1 MGRSRETF
9 GKKEVRSKKER
20 KRKEKAQKRLDRK
33 EKDKSS
39 KLEDMMAYVD
49 EFGNITTTPP
59 DPDQKKEEI
68 NAEDI
73 ELGVPKHE
81 EDDDP
86 VRKGVV
92 TFFNDDKGY
101 GFIKDSK
108 TQEKIFVHVNNV
120 LEDIKENNMV
130 TYEVVMGQKG
140 PAATE
145 VKIYK
150 PENKESKESK

>member
-1 MGRSRETF
+1 MGRSQETF
-9 GKKEVRSKKER
+9 GKKEVRNKKER
-20 KRKEKAQKRLDRK
+20 KRKEKAQKRLAKK
-33 EKDKSS
+33 EKEKTG

-49 EFGNITTTPP
+49 EFGNITATPP
-59 DPDQKKEEI
+59 DPEQKKEEI

-73 ELGVPKHE
+73 EIGVPKHNE
-81 EDDDP
+81 EDEDP

-92 TFFNDDKGY
+92 TYFNDDKGY

-108 TQEKIFVHVNNV
+108 TKEKIFVHINNV
-120 LEDIKENNMV
+120 LEDIKENNVV

-145 VKIYK
+145 VKVFK
-150 PENKESKESK
+150 

>member
-1 MGRSRETF
+1 MGRSQETF
-9 GKKEVRSKKER
+9 GKKEVRNKKER
-20 KRKEKAQKRLDRK
+20 KRKEKAQKRLAKK
-33 EKDKSS
+33 EKEKSS

-49 EFGNITTTPP
+49 EFGNITNTPP
-59 DPDQKKEEI
+59 DPEQKKEEI

-73 ELGVPKHE
+73 EIGVPKHNE
-81 EDDDP
+81 EDEDP

-92 TFFNDDKGY
+92 TYFNDDKGY

-108 TQEKIFVHVNNV
+108 TKEKIFVHINNV
-120 LEDIKENNMV
+120 VDDIKENNMV

-145 VKIYK
+145 VKVAK
-150 PENKESKESK
+150 

>member
-1 MGRSRETF
+1 MGRSQETF
-9 GKKEVRSKKER
+9 GKKEVRNKKER
-20 KRKEKAQKRLDRK
+20 KRKEKAQKRLAKK
-33 EKDKSS
+33 EKEKSS

-59 DPDQKKEEI
+59 DPEQKKEEI

-73 ELGVPKHE
+73 EIGVPKHNE
-81 EDDDP
+81 EDEDP

-92 TFFNDDKGY
+92 TYFNDDKGY

-108 TQEKIFVHVNNV
+108 TKEKIFVHINNV
-120 LEDIKENNMV
+120 VDDIKENNMV

-145 VKIYK
+145 VKIAK
-150 PENKESKESK
+150 